1 MKYGIKNKAQE
12 NDNDANSFYFRL
24 PREIMSAILAV
35 RDLVTGYGLGA
46 VLHGVSLDVDAGEV
60 VCLLGRNGAGKSTTL
75 RSIMGLTPPR
85 GGRIEFMGEEIN
97 GRQPFEIARRGVGY
111 IPDDRRIFADLTVEE
126 NLEIVRQV
134 TRRDGRWTLERVYRL
149 FPLLTELRLKRGSAL
164 SGGEQKMLA
173 IGRALMGNP
182 GLLVLDEPSEGLSP
196 LMVETLVQ
204 AIRQIQGEGVTLLI
218 ADQNVKFAR
227 RAAGRGYIMEEGHI
241 RFSGRLEELW
251 ANEEVVRRYLAV

>member
-1 MKYGIKNKAQE
+1 M
-12 NDNDANSFYFRL
+12 
-24 PREIMSAILAV
+24 ILAT

-46 VLHGVSLDVDAGEV
+46 VIHGVSIDVEAGEV

-85 GGRIEFMGEEIN
+85 SGKVEFMGREIT
-97 GRQPFEIARRGVGY
+97 GRQPFEVARLGIGY

-126 NLEIVRQV
+126 NLSIVRQV
-134 TRRDGRWTLERVYRL
+134 TRREGRWTLERVCRL
-149 FPLLTELRLKRGSAL
+149 FPVLVELRGKHGSGL

-182 GLLVLDEPSEGLSP
+182 SLLILDEPSEGLSP
-196 LMVETLVQ
+196 LMVKTLIE
-204 AIRQIQGEGVTLLI
+204 AIGQIQKEGVTLLV

-227 RAAGRGYIMEEGHI
+227 KVAGRGYIMEEGHI
-241 RFSGRLEELW
+241 RFSGPLEELW
-251 ANEEVVRRYLAV
+251 ANEQIVRKYLAV

>member
-1 MKYGIKNKAQE
+1 V
-12 NDNDANSFYFRL
+12 
-24 PREIMSAILAV
+24 ILAT
-35 RDLVTGYGLGA
+35 RDLVTGYGVGA
-46 VLHGVSLDVDAGEV
+46 VIHGVSIDVEAGEV

-85 GGRIEFMGEEIN
+85 SGKVEFMGKEIT
-97 GRQPFEIARRGVGY
+97 GRPPFEIARLGVGY

-126 NLEIVRQV
+126 NLMIVRQV

-149 FPLLTELRLKRGSAL
+149 FPVLTELREKHGSGL

-182 GLLVLDEPSEGLSP
+182 NLLILDEPSEGLSP
-196 LMVETLVQ
+196 LMVKTLIE
-204 AIRQIQGEGVTLLI
+204 AIGQIQKEGVTLLV

-227 RAAGRGYIMEEGHI
+227 RVADRGYIMEKGHI
-241 RFSGRLEELW
+241 RYSGPLEELW
-251 ANEEVVRRYLAV
+251 ANEEVVKRYLAV